1 MISLKKRNITVLSE
15 DELTLV
21 SGGSD
26 TDPDRPS
33 YTDTCGDDGYTATPD
48 CFAFPDT
55 DGCPPDFTDGCP
67 PDYTQDC

>member
-21 SGGSD
+21 SGGGH
-26 TDPDRPS
+26 TRP
-33 YTDTCGDDGYTATPD
+33 TDTCPQDGYTATPD

-55 DGCPPDFTDGCP
+55 DGCPPDFTNDCP

>member
-26 TDPDRPS
+26 TDFRP
-33 YTDTCGDDGYTATPD
+33 TDTCTQDGYTATPD

-55 DGCPPDFTDGCP
+55 DGCPPDYTDDCP
-67 PDYTQDC
+67 DTQNC